1 MREDFIGAR
10 IAQLR
15 LQMGV
20 SAREMSLSLGQN
32 EAYIN
37 QIENGKV
44 LPSMQ
49 GFFYICDYFGIS
61 PQQFFDAE
69 NKAPKQLDMLTNKLK
84 RLDPDTLAHIDA
96 LVTTAVKGQ

>member
-1 MREDFIGAR
+1 MREEFIGAR

-15 LQMGV
+15 LQKGV

-49 GFFYICDYFGIS
+49 GFFYICDYLGIT
-61 PQQFFDAE
+61 PYQFFDE
-69 NKAPKQLDMLTNKLK
+69 ESKAPQQLESLMNKLK
-84 RLDPDTLAHIDA
+84 KLDPDMLAHVDVLIDA
-96 LVTTAVKGQ
+96 IVKGQ